1 MDLLGSIMGS
11 MDASKPPPMS
21 EKEKKKKKQ
30 EKEMVAK
37 IEEKERQAKLKFR
50 TKVETKINEFL
61 KKENDKTLKFPPM
74 DKYHRSVV
82 HDVTEVAGLVS
93 YTFGE
98 EDVDRHI
105 QVWKKEFTPC
115 EDELSTLRR
124 GETWD
129 PVKFKLDK
137 EQKEWRDKLEMERS
151 RTLNKVKVARLSSS
165 IVSQFTRRLHQ
176 RPTTR
181 TSTSTS

>member
-21 EKEKKKKKQ
+21 EKEKQ
-30 EKEMVAK
+30 EKKREKERLAK
-37 IEEKERQAKLKFR
+37 LEEKERQAKLKFR

-61 KKENDKTLKFPPM
+61 KKENEKTLKFPPM

-98 EDVDRHI
+98 EEVDRHI
-105 QVWKKEFTPC
+105 QVWKKEFSPG
-115 EDELSTLRR
+115 EDELATLRR

-129 PVKFKLDK
+129 PVRFKLDQEEK
-137 EQKEWRDKLEMERS
+137 VWRDKLEAERS
-151 RTLNKVKVARLSSS
+151 RALNKVKVVLSVLFSLIHS
-165 IVSQFTRRLHQ
+165 RRLHQ
-176 RPTTR
+176 RQTIKI
-181 TSTSTS
+181 STST